1 MFSFL
6 KSISKKLVILGIIS
20 IVFVI
25 FVAFYLDSYAHG
37 FDWDKDPIIA
47 FSILGFIILQ
57 PISFLYLAAII
68 RRLERNLVDY
78 DVEVSRRIKEIKE
91 KSANLSKTTL

>member
-6 KSISKKLVILGIIS
+6 KSISKKLVIFGIIS
-20 IVFVI
+20 MVFVL
-25 FVAFYLDSYAHG
+25 FVTVYLGSYAHG
-37 FDWDKDPIIA
+37 FDLERHP
-47 FSILGFIILQ
+47 FLVLSIMGMLFFQ

-91 KSANLSKTTL
+91 KIR